1 MARER
6 AVDLQ
11 GAARRRRAGIRWGAA
26 GLSLAL
32 LAGCNAA
39 SVRDSVLSGRFGAA
53 AGGPDGPK
61 AEAAAYCP
69 AVDVAEGGAAIRAQS
84 GESVRY
90 QIALGELARE
100 CTPQADGSVL
110 VKVGVEGR
118 ALLGAGGGGGR
129 VEAPVRVQIKQGS
142 TVLATRA
149 RRVAVPIPS
158 GSLQGDFALVEE
170 GLVVPPQYAESYE
183 IEVALAGA
191 PGPSRSR
198 R

>member
-6 AVDLQ
+6 AGNRW
-11 GAARRRRAGIRWGAA
+11 GAAARWGAA
-26 GLSLAL
+26 GLGLAL
-32 LAGCNAA
+32 LAGCNAT

-69 AVDVAEGGAAIRAQS
+69 RVDVPEGGAAIRAQA

-118 ALLGAGGGGGR
+118 ALLGAVGGGGR
-129 VEAPVRVQIKQGS
+129 LDAPVRVQIKQGD

-149 RRVAVPIPS
+149 RRVAVALPS
-158 GSLQGDFALVEE
+158 GSLQGTFAVVEE

-191 PGPSRSR
+191 PTAGRAR

>member
-6 AVDLQ
+6 AGNHR
-11 GAARRRRAGIRWGAA
+11 GAACRWGAA
-26 GLSLAL
+26 ALSLAL
-32 LAGCNAA
+32 LAGCNAT

-61 AEAAAYCP
+61 VEAAAYCP
-69 AVDVAEGGAAIRAQS
+69 PVDVAEGGAAIRAQA

-90 QIALGELARE
+90 QIALGDLARE

-110 VKVGVEGR
+110 VRVGVEGR

-129 VEAPVRVQIKQGS
+129 VDAPVRVQIKQGS

-149 RRVAVPIPS
+149 RRVAVAIPS
-158 GSLQGDFALVEE
+158 GSLQGAFAVVEE
-170 GLVVPPQYAESYE
+170 GFVVPPQYAESYE

-191 PGPSRSR
+191 PGPGRAR